1 MNITPNKTRILLVDD
16 DEMMRI
22 LFRDIFWIHGRSDT
36 YDVTMVSSIKEAEE
50 KIKDKETKPDII
62 FLDIMMPIKGEDNS
76 PSKQIERT
84 CSFIKEVKDNKNF
97 SHAKIIIYS
106 GQKEESIKNEVCKL
120 GVDGYLIKGEIMPK
134 EIIDY
139 TDKIHE
145 SNN

>member
-1 MNITPNKTRILLVDD
+1 MNITPNKTRVLLVDD

-36 YDVTMVSSIKEAEE
+36 YDVTMVSSLSEAEE
-50 KIKDKETKPDII
+50 KLMDKEVKPDII
-62 FLDIMMPIKGEDNS
+62 FLDMMLPIKGDDNS
-76 PSKQIERT
+76 PNKQIERT
-84 CSFIKEVKDNKNF
+84 CSFINKVKKEKDF
-97 SHAKIIIYS
+97 SHIKIIIYS

-134 EIIDY
+134 EIIDF